1 MFEGTKKLLTNN
13 TGYSIK
19 NWFLYGVT
27 IVGILLLVIVG
38 FVLVWD
44 VLKDGTVSSNISDL
58 ATFIGSVAALFTAA
72 GLPKIVGDIM
82 ENRNSSKSKKKGVE
96 KLIMDENEES
106 H

>member
-27 IVGILLLVIVG
+27 IVGILLLLIVG
-38 FVLVWD
+38 FVLVFD

-58 ATFIGSVAALFTAA
+58 AAFVGSIAALFTAA

-82 ENRNSSKSKKKGVE
+82 EKKVYRK
-96 KLIMDENEES
+96 KQKENEAKDS
-106 H
+106 NS

>member
-27 IVGILLLVIVG
+27 IVGILLLLIVG
-38 FVLVWD
+38 FVLVFD

-58 ATFIGSVAALFTAA
+58 ATFIGSIAALFTAA

-82 ENRNSSKSKKKGVE
+82 EKKVDGKKQKQNEAKGGS
-96 KLIMDENEES
+96 N
-106 H
+106 